1 MLLFDNYEPIRA
13 HRVSIQNG
21 AITICSSMKKTII
34 INMSLSLLS
43 LLLIV
48 MLLLLLFV
56 VIVVDCVIIVVDC
69 VIIVVVC
76 CRCC

>member
-1 MLLFDNYEPIRA
+1 MLLFDNYKPIRA

-21 AITICSSMKKTII
+21 AITICSSMTKTII

-43 LLLIV
+43 LLIV

-56 VIVVDCVIIVVDC
+56 AVVVDCVIIVVDC
-69 VIIVVVC
+69 VIVVVVC